1 MGIYNII
8 SSLLYCVLNLSGGY
22 QFFAFSLIWGDQV
35 QEERF
40 HWKEMQDFNS
50 NLTLLVIM
58 FAMSNYA
65 REGWVKKS
73 MDFVTIQQQ
82 KQIQI
87 VCKMCYFVTD
97 MPGSGKTL
105 STFKYTCECE

>member
-8 SSLLYCVLNLSGGY
+8 SFLLYCVLNLSGGY

-73 MDFVTIQQQ
+73 MDFVTVQQQ
-82 KQIQI
+82 KQI
-87 VCKMCYFVTD
+87 
-97 MPGSGKTL
+97 
-105 STFKYTCECE
+105 